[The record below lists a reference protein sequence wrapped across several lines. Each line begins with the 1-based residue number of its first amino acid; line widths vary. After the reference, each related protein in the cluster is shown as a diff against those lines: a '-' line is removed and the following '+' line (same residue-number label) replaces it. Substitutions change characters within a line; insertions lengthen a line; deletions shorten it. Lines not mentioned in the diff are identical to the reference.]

1 MNPTHQNSINEVI
14 QAAGGLLWRINDTSQ
29 EIAIIHRPH
38 HNDWSLP
45 KGKMEPGESWQTTA
59 LREVWEETGCL
70 AKLDSFAGSVAYTFN
85 GIAKV
90 VLFWNMSIVKEGEF
104 KPNLEVDQLI
114 WMSPKEALKKLDYSG
129 ERALI
134 HKSLLSKA
142 NNING

>member
-1 MNPTHQNSINEVI
+1 MNSTQQNLMNEVI
-14 QAAGGLLWRINDTSQ
+14 KAAGGLLWRANGTSQ

-45 KGKMEPGESWQTTA
+45 KGKLEPGESWQTTA

-114 WMSPKEALKKLDYSG
+114 WMSAKEALKKLDYSG